1 MTAIVWKGVE
11 TASSESC
18 RIEEGPHG
26 VLVESTIRGG
36 AAACS
41 YTLRATEDWEFTGI
55 VVRAGG
61 RELEV
66 RRTDRGWEIA
76 GETRSDLR
84 DAREVDISAS
94 PLSNT
99 LPSVGCDSMSVKAPT
114 SSLPTFGS
122 PSSRSRQTRSATR
135 GSARTSTSTSRATRT
150 SADRSRW
157 TGMAWS
163 SNIRACSREQ
173 RTSRLWRRSSYCP
186 RRDCSRSRSSSRR
199 TAMLRRNMRS
209 SSRHEAPST

>member
-76 GETRSDLR
+76 GEARSDLR

-99 LPSVGCDSMSVKAPT
+99 LPIRRLRLDVGE
-114 SSLPTFGS
+114 
-122 PSSRSRQTRSATR
+122 
-135 GSARTSTSTSRATRT
+135 
-150 SADRSRW
+150 SADIVTVYIRIPELEVTPDPQRYTRISENEYLYESRD
-157 TGMAWS
+157 S
-163 SNIRACSREQ
+163 DF
-173 RTSRLWRRSSYCP
+173 RRSLTVDADGLVVEYP
-186 RRDCSRSRSSSRR
+186 GLFTRAGD
-199 TAMLRRNMRS
+199 
-209 SSRHEAPST
+209 EPPPAPQ